1 MEDKITLVSMFESN
15 RYELERELENLVL
28 PQDAAKI
35 QSVVMNILNTM
46 FEGNGEYRQN
56 LTQSEDYILVAAI
69 ELLNAQQD
77 IAREIT
83 A

>member
-46 FEGNGEYRQN
+46 FEGNGEY
-56 LTQSEDYILVAAI
+56 LWA
-69 ELLNAQQD
+69 
-77 IAREIT
+77 
-83 A
+83 